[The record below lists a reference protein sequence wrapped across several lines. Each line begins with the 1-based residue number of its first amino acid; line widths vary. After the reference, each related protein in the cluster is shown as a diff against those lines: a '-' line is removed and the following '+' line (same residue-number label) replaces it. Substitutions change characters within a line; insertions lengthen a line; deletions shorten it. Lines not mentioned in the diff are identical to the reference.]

1 MEGKVVMSVIASP
14 TKNQVEIPVKK
25 SDQKKCLE
33 KLLINL
39 SFVISSEARSPVSG
53 RFREVEKPAF
63 RAGGAIKVS
72 LGVLA

>member
-1 MEGKVVMSVIASP
+1 M
-14 TKNQVEIPVKK
+14 KNQVGIPVKK
-25 SDQKKCLE
+25 SDQKKIGQE
-33 KLLINL
+33 NSARKTLLNL
-39 SFVISSEARSPVSG
+39 SFVISSEARLRVSG